1 MVKELPMLKAC
12 AVLHDR
18 TTSFFDEGY
27 MLMHE
32 YNTPSLYVARLRH
45 HYNGNEVTITGFPTE
60 NWFQQKINGRVVI
73 NHQQIC
79 AHDTMHQ
86 S

>member
-18 TTSFFDEGY
+18 AASFLDEGY

-32 YNTPSLYVARLRH
+32 YNTPELYVARLRH

-60 NWFQQKINGRVVI
+60 NWFQQKNNGRVVI

-79 AHDTMHQ
+79 NHE
-86 S
+86 

>member
-1 MVKELPMLKAC
+1 MDKPKVQLKAC
-12 AVLHDR
+12 TVLHDR
-18 TTSFFDEGY
+18 AVSFFDEGY

-60 NWFQQKINGRVVI
+60 NWFQQKVNGRVVI
-73 NHQQIC
+73 SHQQIC
-79 AHDTMHQ
+79 AHE
-86 S
+86 

>member
-1 MVKELPMLKAC
+1 MLKAC
-12 AVLHDR
+12 AVLRDR

-45 HYNGNEVTITGFPTE
+45 HYNGNEVTITGYPTE

-73 NHQQIC
+73 KRQQIC
-79 AHDTMHQ
+79 AHE
-86 S
+86 

>member
-1 MVKELPMLKAC
+1 MGENRPMLKAC

-18 TTSFFDEGY
+18 AASFLDEGY

-32 YNTPSLYVARLRH
+32 YNTPTLYVARLRH

-60 NWFQQKINGRVVI
+60 NWFQQKNNGRVVI

-79 AHDTMHQ
+79 AHE
-86 S
+86 

>member
-1 MVKELPMLKAC
+1 MIKELPFLKEC

-18 TTSFFDEGY
+18 AVSFLDEGY

-32 YNTPSLYVARLRH
+32 YNTPTLYVARLRH
-45 HYNGNEVTITGFPTE
+45 HYNGNEITIAGVPTE

-79 AHDTMHQ
+79 NHE
-86 S
+86 